1 MLQISSYFASFFN
14 LHVRSTTDTLG
25 VGTLKAM
32 PVNFPFKSL
41 ITLPT
46 ALAAP
51 VVDGI
56 ILTPAALPALQS
68 FPPLDGP
75 STVS

>member
-1 MLQISSYFASFFN
+1 
-14 LHVRSTTDTLG
+14 
-25 VGTLKAM
+25 M
-32 PVNFPFKSL
+32 PVSLPFKSL
-41 ITLPT
+41 MTLPT

-56 ILTPAALPALQS
+56 ILQLAALPALQS
-68 FPPLDGP
+68 LPPLLGP